1 MMTCSANVVITTTT
15 TTTIITTVIMGNV
28 LYCIVLHWV
37 SIVSVKDYL
46 YIASRVSVEWRMI
59 GIGSFCLFA
68 SKYEMLNVKCKM

>member
-1 MMTCSANVVITTTT
+1 
-15 TTTIITTVIMGNV
+15 MGNV